1 MIEQKLTFG
10 LLGDSGLT
18 IRFDAADLLRGDLQ
32 QATTVAVDA
41 VGAGLLSVDEA
52 RALMGYS
59 PMAEEDKP
67 KPPQQIPTQE
77 EVQEDVDDS

>member
-1 MIEQKLTFG
+1 
-10 LLGDSGLT
+10 
-18 IRFDAADLLRGDLQ
+18 
-32 QATTVAVDA
+32 VAVDA

-67 KPPQQIPTQE
+67 QQPTIAEEIP
-77 EVQEDVDDS
+77 DVDNQEA